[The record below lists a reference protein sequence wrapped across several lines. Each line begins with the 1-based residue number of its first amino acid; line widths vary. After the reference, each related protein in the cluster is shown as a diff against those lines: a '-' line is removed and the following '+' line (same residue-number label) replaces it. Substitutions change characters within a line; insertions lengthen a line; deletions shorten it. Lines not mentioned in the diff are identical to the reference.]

1 MGIRRSGRRE
11 AVRLLHVALST
22 CTARALLH
30 PSRPAPI
37 LLTSFPAPIPNCS
50 FADPSTPHPLTTL
63 SLYQRHCPEPKVT
76 LELFTMAHL
85 THHATIQIASP
96 MSRKPKNKGSSTGR
110 SYETLM
116 GLNIDNRGSHQS
128 TSNGLSSG
136 YRSQIKTETGQLMS
150 CRAEINCPMPWTN
163 SDG

>member
-11 AVRLLHVALST
+11 AVRLLHVHSTGASSPIPPRPHTAHLFSSAHSQLFFRRSIYTAPSHYPFFVPKALSGVQSD
-22 CTARALLH
+22 
-30 PSRPAPI
+30 SRV
-37 LLTSFPAPIPNCS
+37 
-50 FADPSTPHPLTTL
+50 
-63 SLYQRHCPEPKVT
+63 LYH
-76 LELFTMAHL
+76 AHL

-136 YRSQIKTETGQLMS
+136 YRSQIETETGQLMS